1 MGIATTS
8 AAAVAD
14 GDSESATLL
23 IPKTSS
29 TNPQKIP
36 KDNFNMAYIIYFTL
50 GAGYLLPWN
59 AFITAVDYFSYIYPD
74 VSVDRVFAVVYM
86 LIGLMSLLFIVA
98 FAHKSNSFVRI
109 NVGMVLFVIA
119 LLTVPLMDV
128 WYIKGRVG
136 VYVGYYVTVA
146 VLGLCGVADGL
157 VQGSVVGNAGELP
170 ERYMQAVVA
179 GTAAS
184 GVLVSVLRVLTKAIY
199 SQDVHGLRQ
208 SANLYFIVSIVV
220 MLLNIIFY
228 NVAHRLPVI
237 KYYSDLK
244 TQAVNEEKEEKGDLT
259 GKLWRSTLWDV
270 IGKVKWCGC
279 GILIIYVVTLSIF
292 PGSVTEDVSSAI
304 LKDWYPIIL
313 IAGYNVFDLIGKS
326 LTPLYLLENA
336 KVAIGASF
344 ARLLFLPLFYGCL
357 HGPQIFRTEI
367 PVTVLTCLLGLT
379 NGYFTCVLMILTPR
393 TVQLQ
398 HAETAGIVLVLYL
411 VVGLAIGSVVSWF
424 WVI

>member
-29 TNPQKIP
+29 TNPRKIP

>member
-184 GVLVSVLRVLTKAIY
+184 GKFYGFLVILGDHPYLLVFMGVAICGLT
-199 SQDVHGLRQ
+199 
-208 SANLYFIVSIVV
+208 
-220 MLLNIIFY
+220 
-228 NVAHRLPVI
+228 
-237 KYYSDLK
+237 
-244 TQAVNEEKEEKGDLT
+244 
-259 GKLWRSTLWDV
+259 
-270 IGKVKWCGC
+270 
-279 GILIIYVVTLSIF
+279 
-292 PGSVTEDVSSAI
+292 
-304 LKDWYPIIL
+304 
-313 IAGYNVFDLIGKS
+313 DLILVKNMKKLGFFALKCCF
-326 LTPLYLLENA
+326 YLLLQ
-336 KVAIGASF
+336 F
-344 ARLLFLPLFYGCL
+344 FFPFLLFFLVQMVFYPLAAGVDFLLPNWFSWL
-357 HGPQIFRTEI
+357 
-367 PVTVLTCLLGLT
+367 
-379 NGYFTCVLMILTPR
+379 
-393 TVQLQ
+393 
-398 HAETAGIVLVLYL
+398 LVLAVRWDL
-411 VVGLAIGSVVSWF
+411 N
-424 WVI
+424 